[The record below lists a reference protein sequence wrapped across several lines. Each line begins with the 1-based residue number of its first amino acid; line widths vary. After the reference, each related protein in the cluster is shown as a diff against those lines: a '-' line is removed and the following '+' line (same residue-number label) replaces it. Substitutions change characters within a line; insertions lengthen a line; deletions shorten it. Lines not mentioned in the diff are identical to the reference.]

1 MLNEKGK
8 GWEHFEH
15 QADIGIRGFG
25 ATKAEAFEQAA
36 LALTAVIVEPKEVA
50 AEQRVRI
57 CCEAADDEI
66 LFVDWL
72 NSLLY
77 QMDVRRMLFSRFEVR
92 IESGL
97 LEAAAWGQ
105 KIDSLQQSLSVEV
118 KGASFAMLKVGEE
131 KKGLWVAQ
139 CVVDV

>member
-1 MLNEKGK
+1 MLSEKSK

-15 QADIGIRGFG
+15 PADIGIRGFG
-25 ATKAEAFEQAA
+25 TTKAEAFGQAA
-36 LALTAVIVEPKEVA
+36 LALTAVIIEPKEVA
-50 AEQRVRI
+50 AKEQVRI
-57 CCEAADDEI
+57 CCQAADDQI

-77 QMDVRRMLFSRFEVR
+77 QMDVRRMLFGKFEVR
-92 IESGL
+92 IEGGL
-97 LEAAAWGQ
+97 LEAAVWGQ
-105 KIDSLQQSLSVEV
+105 KIDDLPQQPVVEV
-118 KGASFAMLKVGEE
+118 KGASFAMLKVCEE